1 MTNEEIKR
9 ESQYQATQMYL
20 NYLANQEIMLDYYE
34 YCPWLKD
41 FDRDLLTKHKNMVA
55 SLKRNAFKAYRFLE
69 KYDDQE
75 IAIKSFHDF
84 VRFHECVHKCILQ
97 GGTKYAQVLDEI
109 DQIFIKHG
117 LKEEV

>member
-1 MTNEEIKR
+1 MTAKEIK
-9 ESQYQATQMYL
+9 EQIQYQVTQMYL
-20 NYLANQEIMLDYYE
+20 NYLAIQEIFLDYYDD
-34 YCPWLKD
+34 CKWLID
-41 FDRDLLTKHKNMVA
+41 FDRDLLTKHKNMVS
-55 SLKRNAFKAYRFLE
+55 SLKRNATKAYKFLE
-69 KYDDQE
+69 NYDDQE

-117 LKEEV
+117 LKKEV